1 MTGKAGA
8 SAEKELF
15 SVLRIRLGDGMS
27 RGRYIG
33 FPKAGLGEK
42 EVIHGIATTAANLV
56 ARYYYLSS
64 LYGTTVEWKKFPI
77 THAYCHRGFFH
88 AIYKSLRWFGA
99 AVVGEV
105 EGSRQIDIKAEKFSL
120 GIALIIV
127 VSADVRG
134 TCQRVWNV
142 SKGIVTISINKG
154 APLQNPR
161 R

>member
-1 MTGKAGA
+1 
-8 SAEKELF
+8 
-15 SVLRIRLGDGMS
+15 MS

-56 ARYYYLSS
+56 TRYYYLSS

-77 THAYCHRGFFH
+77 TNTHCHRGFFH
-88 AIYKSLRWFGA
+88 TGNERLWGSSA

-120 GIALIIV
+120 RNALVIV
-127 VSADVRG
+127 VSADVRR
-134 TCQRVWNV
+134 TCQR
-142 SKGIVTISINKG
+142 G
-154 APLQNPR
+154 LECQ
-161 R
+161 